1 MVQPLQEAIQ
11 WFIIKFH
18 IQMPPRQAFLLLGI
32 YAKGMMTHVH
42 KKMCTVMYIAIL
54 FIICT

>member
-11 WFIIKFH
+11 WFIITFH
-18 IQMPPRQAFLLLGI
+18 IQMPHRQAFLLLGI
-32 YAKGMMTHVH
+32 YARGMKTHVH
-42 KKMCTVMYIAIL
+42 KKMYTVMYIATH